1 MALTDMH
8 TTSGWSTTAA
18 STSRG
23 ADVRPNASVIPYL
36 PPLLEGDSAHYHH
49 HVQLRPIE
57 GASMASVTFDRYA
70 WAAAEHGPEW
80 RMVELD
86 PLTLTSHVPTPF
98 LVTGPLKL
106 NPECPQAWV
115 IREAVS
121 ASVAISAVPRR
132 ADLPT
137 LRLFPGS
144 TPFAGDSPHTLLLP
158 PGVMLPDIRR
168 ITPCRLEVFP
178 LTPMASIA
186 VRFRIYD
193 HGTPVGDTPYLFR
206 SALYSP
212 RAWEI
217 RDGRRVLE
225 EDPNTGELIELV
237 EATPENGELAPVV
250 TVFSGKAIATFS
262 WRVKPG
268 ASIFSVAG
276 LVTHEGVEYETP
288 AQGYSRY
295 MA

>member
-1 MALTDMH
+1 MPLTDTHMR
-8 TTSGWSTTAA
+8 TGWSVEEAPAPSLDPMRAGAA
-18 STSRG
+18 
-23 ADVRPNASVIPYL
+23 VIPYL
-36 PPLLEGDSAHYHH
+36 PPLLEGDSPHYHH

-57 GASMASVTFDRYA
+57 GAEYASVTFDRYA
-70 WAAAEHGPEW
+70 WAAADHGPEW
-80 RMVELD
+80 KLIDLE
-86 PLTLTSHVPTPF
+86 PLTLTAHEATPF

-121 ASVAISAVPRR
+121 ASVAISAIPRR

-137 LRLFPGS
+137 LRIFPGG
-144 TPFAGDSPHTLLLP
+144 TPPAGNSPHTLLLQ
-158 PGVMLPDIRR
+158 PGVMLPDVRR

-186 VRFRIYD
+186 VRFRTYE
-193 HGTPVGDTPYLFR
+193 GGRPLGDTPYLFR

-217 RDGRRVLE
+217 RDGRRILE

-237 EATPENGELAPVV
+237 EATPESGELAPAI
-250 TVFSGKAIATFS
+250 TVFSGRALATFS

-268 ASIFSVAG
+268 ASVFSVAG
-276 LVTHEGVEYETP
+276 LVAQEGATYEEPT
-288 AQGYSRY
+288 QGFSRY
-295 MA
+295 MS